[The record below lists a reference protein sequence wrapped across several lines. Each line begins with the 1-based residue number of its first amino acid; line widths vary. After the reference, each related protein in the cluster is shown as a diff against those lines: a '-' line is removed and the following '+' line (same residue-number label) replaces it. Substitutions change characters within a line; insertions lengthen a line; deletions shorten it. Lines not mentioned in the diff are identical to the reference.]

1 MKQLFYIGILILTP
15 YLGASQS
22 IKQEASEF
30 FKSIV
35 KTCFDL
41 DCDRFYSFFTDS
53 AAIISPNGVGVYST
67 KKMIESKKACDKFEE
82 FTEGLSSFQ
91 DYLNHYKIVILN
103 KKEFTSKNNDTII
116 KKISAEKTDNLF
128 VYEILQEFNNNFTN
142 SDYLVFG
149 NIQKSNEKRVAGDG
163 FFWMVVRK
171 TKQGWKIYG
180 TRA

>member
-1 MKQLFYIGILILTP
+1 LTP
-15 YLGASQS
+15 YFGNSQS

-35 KTCFDL
+35 KTYFDR
-41 DCDRFYSFFTDS
+41 DCDRFYSFLTDS
-53 AAIISPNGVGVYST
+53 AAIISQNGVRVYST
-67 KKMIESKKACDKFEE
+67 KKMIESKKACNKFEE
-82 FTEGLSSFQ
+82 FTEGFASFQ
-91 DYLNHYKIVILN
+91 DYLNDYKIVILS
-103 KKEFTSKNNDTII
+103 KKEFTLKNNDTII
-116 KKISAEKTDNLF
+116 SKISAEETDNLF

-149 NIQKSNEKRVAGDG
+149 NIQKTNKKRTMGDG
-163 FFWMVVRK
+163 LFWMVIRK